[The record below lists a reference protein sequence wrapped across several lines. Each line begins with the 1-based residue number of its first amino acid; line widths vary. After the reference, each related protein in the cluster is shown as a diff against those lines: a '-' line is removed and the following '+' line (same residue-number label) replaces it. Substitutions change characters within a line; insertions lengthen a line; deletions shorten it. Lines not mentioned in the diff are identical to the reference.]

1 MAALDHKRLMKMDRL
16 QLMELLESLSR
27 ENDALTLRASQL
39 EAANAKMALAAREAE
54 FARDEAQREAAAARQ
69 AQIDPAALPTGS
81 FAEAMVQVQEIAAR
95 TQTAADEYLAQAK
108 AAAADMERAAAE
120 TLENARQE
128 SDALLTAAREQ
139 ADAVTREVEENKA
152 RMEGEMKQLS
162 ARLHAEMETIAA
174 LMHGIAPAED
184 NQ

>member
-27 ENDALTLRASQL
+27 DNDALTLRASQL
-39 EAANAKMALAAREAE
+39 EAANAKLTIATREAE
-54 FARDEAQREAAAARQ
+54 FARDEAKRDAEAARAAQ
-69 AQIDPAALPTGS
+69 VDPAALPTGS
-81 FAEAMVQVQEIAAR
+81 FAEAMVQVQEITAR
-95 TQTAADEYLAQAK
+95 TQKAADEYLAQAK
-108 AAAADMERAAAE
+108 ATADEMERAASEA
-120 TLENARQE
+120 LESARQE
-128 SDALLTAAREQ
+128 AEALLTAAREQ
-139 ADAVTREVEENKA
+139 AAAVTREADDNRT

-174 LMHGIAPAED
+174 LMHGIGPAEE